1 MGIREKAQLPDVF
14 LLAHV
19 QLVASSRLGRPSL
32 NQNNTTLRH
41 LLWKVWI

>member
-19 QLVASSRLGRPSL
+19 QLVASSRLGE
-32 NQNNTTLRH
+32 TLPWRYGRGN
-41 LLWKVWI
+41 ITIR